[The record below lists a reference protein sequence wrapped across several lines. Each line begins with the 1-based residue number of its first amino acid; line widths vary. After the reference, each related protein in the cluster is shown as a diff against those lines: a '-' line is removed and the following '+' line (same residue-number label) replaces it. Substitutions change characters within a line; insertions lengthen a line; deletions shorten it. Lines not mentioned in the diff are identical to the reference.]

1 MASNQTDWETVMLR
15 NAGLKFTILC
25 VALLFAGP
33 LLAERPTHAPSSSAN
48 QSVTPAVQPTAGSGY
63 IIGDDDLLGINVWNE
78 PDFKLSIPVRSDGNI
93 SLPLIGQVHAAGRT
107 PSQLQNVIAA
117 KLQAFIKQPQVT
129 VMVMEMNSR
138 KFNILG
144 RVLKPGSYP
153 LTAST
158 TVLDAIAIAG
168 GFQNFAK
175 KKDIYILRPKASG
188 GENRLRFNYKQVIH
202 GQHLEENIRLEPG
215 DTVVVP

>member
-1 MASNQTDWETVMLR
+1 MLR
-15 NAGLKFTILC
+15 NASLKITILC
-25 VALLFAGP
+25 VALLFVGP
-33 LLAERPTHAPSSSAN
+33 LLAERPSQAPASSAN
-48 QSVTPAVQPTAGSGY
+48 QSAARATHPAAGSGY

-93 SLPLIGQVHAAGRT
+93 SLPLIGQVKAAGRT
-107 PSQLQNVIAA
+107 PSQLQNVIAT
-117 KLQAFIKQPQVT
+117 KLLAYIKQPQVT

-138 KFNILG
+138 KFNVLG

-158 TVLDAIAIAG
+158 TVLDAIAVAG

-188 GENRLRFNYKQVIH
+188 GEKRLRFNYKQVIS
-202 GQHLEENIRLEPG
+202 GRHLEQNVRLEPG